1 MNAKILWA
9 DDEIEHLRAHVM
21 FLKEKGYE
29 VTTVTNG
36 SDAVDEMDKDFFDI
50 VFLDENMPGLSGLET
65 LVKIKE
71 KRPDVPVV
79 MITKSEEEMIMED
92 AIGSKIADYLIK
104 PVNPS
109 QILLA
114 LKKSLDSKRLL
125 GDKAVSGYRQQF
137 MELTN
142 TISGCQDMEDWSE
155 AYQKIVFW
163 ELELQN
169 VQDPGMKGMLEAQKQ
184 EANRQFFKFISNN
197 YLDWLNPKNEKDA
210 PVLSHTAFRE
220 KVFPHTKEESP
231 LFLLVVDN
239 LRMDQW
245 KMLRTILSEYFVVKS
260 EDSYCAILPTATQY
274 ARNSFFAGLMPSEI
288 EKIYKDLWMNEDD
301 EGSKNQYEA
310 ELLALQLKRLGYTKK
325 HSYQKITNLEAGKR
339 MLENFSNLS
348 QNHLNVIVYNFV
360 DMLSHA
366 RTDMEVIKE
375 LAEDETAYRS
385 LTVSWFK
392 NSPLF
397 EFIRKIAEKKGRL
410 VITTDHGSIRTQEPS
425 QVIGDRNT
433 NSNLRYKIGKNLN
446 FKAKE
451 VFAIPKPEQAF
462 LPRINISST
471 YIFAKEDMF
480 FVYPNNYNQYVNQYR
495 NTFQH
500 GGISMEEMIVP
511 MIYLEPK

>member
-1 MNAKILWA
+1 MNGKILWA

-21 FLKEKGYE
+21 FLKEKGYD

-36 SDAVDEMDKDFFDI
+36 GDAVDEMDRDFFDI

-114 LKKSLDSKRLL
+114 LKKSLDSKRLV
-125 GDKAVSGYRQQF
+125 GDKAISGYRQQF

-142 TISGCQDMEDWSE
+142 TISGAQDMDDWMDV
-155 AYQKIVFW
+155 YQKITFW
-163 ELELQN
+163 ELELQSA
-169 VQDPGMKGMLEAQKQ
+169 QDPGMKGMLEAQKQ
-184 EANRQFFKFISNN
+184 EANRQFFKFVSNN
-197 YLDWLNPKNEKDA
+197 YLDWLDPKQAEDA
-210 PVLSHTAFRE
+210 PTLSHTVFRE
-220 KVFPHTKEESP
+220 KIFPHLKDESP
-231 LFLLVVDN
+231 IYVIVVDN

-245 KMLRTILSEYFVVKS
+245 KVLRTVLSDYFNIKI
-260 EDSYCAILPTATQY
+260 EDGYCAILPTATQY
-274 ARNSFFAGLMPSEI
+274 ARNALFAGLMPSEI
-288 EKIYKDLWMNEDD
+288 EKIYKDLWLNEND

-310 ELLALQLKRLGYTKK
+310 ELLALQLKRLGYTRK
-325 HSYQKITNLEAGKR
+325 HSYQKITTLDAGKK

-375 LAEDETAYRS
+375 LAEDEAAYRS
-385 LTVSWFK
+385 LTVSWFR

-397 EFIRKIAEKKGRL
+397 EFMKKISEKKGRL
-410 VITTDHGSIRTQEPS
+410 IITTDHGSIRTQEPS

-433 NSNLRYKIGKNLN
+433 NTNLRYKVGKNLN

-451 VFAIPKPEQAF
+451 VFVITKPEQAY
-462 LPRINISST
+462 LPKVNISSS

-500 GGISMEEMIVP
+500 GGISMEEMLIP

>member
-21 FLKEKGYE
+21 FLKEKGYD

-36 SDAVDEMDKDFFDI
+36 GDAIDEMDRDFFDI

-65 LVKIKE
+65 LEKIKE

-92 AIGSKIADYLIK
+92 AIGGKIADYLIK

-114 LKKSLDSKRLL
+114 LKKSLDSRRLV
-125 GDKAVSGYRQQF
+125 GDKAMSGYRQQF

-142 TISGCQDMEDWSE
+142 AISGCQDMDDWKDV
-155 AYQKIVFW
+155 YQKLVYW
-163 ELELQN
+163 EIELQSAL
-169 VQDPGMKGMLEAQKQ
+169 DPGMKGMLEAQKQ
-184 EANRQFFKFISNN
+184 EANRQFFKFISTD
-197 YLDWLNPKNEKDA
+197 YLDWLNPKNENDA
-210 PVLSHTAFRE
+210 PVLSHTVFR
-220 KVFPHTKEESP
+220 KMIFPHTKEESP
-231 LFLLVVDN
+231 LFVLVVDN

-245 KMLRTILSEYFVVKS
+245 KMLRTVLSDYFNIKS

-274 ARNSFFAGLMPSEI
+274 ARNSLFAGLMPSEI
-288 EKIYKDLWMNEDD
+288 EKIYKDLWLNEDD
-301 EGSKNQYEA
+301 EGSKNQYES
-310 ELLALQLKRLGYTKK
+310 ELLALQLKRLNYTKK

-397 EFIRKIAEKKGRL
+397 EFIKKIAEKKGRL

-433 NSNLRYKIGKNLN
+433 NTNLRYKIGKNLN

-451 VFAIPKPEQAF
+451 VFAITKPEQAY
-462 LPRINISST
+462 LPKINVSST
-471 YIFAKEDMF
+471 YIFAKEDLF

-500 GGISMEEMIVP
+500 GGISMEEMLIP

>member
-1 MNAKILWA
+1 MNGKILWA

-21 FLKEKGYE
+21 FLKEKGYD

-36 SDAVDEMDKDFFDI
+36 GDAIDEMDRDFFDI

-114 LKKSLDSKRLL
+114 LKKSLDSKRLV

-142 TISGCQDMEDWSE
+142 TISGAHDMDDWME
-155 AYQKIVFW
+155 VYQRLIFW
-163 ELELQN
+163 EVELQSA
-169 VQDPGMKGMLEAQKQ
+169 QDPGMKGMLEAQKQ
-184 EANRQFFKFISNN
+184 EANRQFFKFVSNN

-210 PVLSHTAFRE
+210 PVLSHTLFKQRI
-220 KVFPHTKEESP
+220 FPHLKDETP
-231 LFLLVVDN
+231 LYVIVVDN

-245 KMLRTILSEYFVVKS
+245 KTLRPILSDYFNIVS
-260 EDSYCAILPTATQY
+260 EDGYCAILPTATQY
-274 ARNSFFAGLMPSEI
+274 ARNALFAGLMPSEI
-288 EKIYKDLWMNEDD
+288 EKIYKDLWLNEND

-310 ELLALQLKRLGYTKK
+310 ELLALQLKRLGYSKK
-325 HSYQKITNLEAGKR
+325 SSYNKITTLDAGKR
-339 MLENFSNLS
+339 LSENFSNLS

-385 LTVSWFK
+385 LTVSWFR

-397 EFIRKIAEKKGRL
+397 DFIKKVAEKKGRL
-410 VITTDHGSIRTQEPS
+410 LITTDHGSIRTQEPS

-433 NSNLRYKIGKNLN
+433 NSNLRYKVGKNLN

-451 VFAIPKPEQAF
+451 VFAIAKPEQAY
-462 LPRINISST
+462 LPRVNVSST

-500 GGISMEEMIVP
+500 GGISMEEMLIP
-511 MIYLEPK
+511 LIYMEPK

>member
-1 MNAKILWA
+1 MNGKILWA

-21 FLKEKGYE
+21 FLREKGYD

-36 SDAVDEMDKDFFDI
+36 ADAVDEMDRDFFDI

-71 KRPDVPVV
+71 TRPDVPIV

-114 LKKSLDSKRLL
+114 LKKNLDSRRLV

-142 TISGCQDMEDWSE
+142 TISGAEDMSDWTDV
-155 AYQKIVFW
+155 YQKLIFW

-169 VQDPGMKGMLEAQKQ
+169 AQDPGMKGMLEAQKQ
-184 EANRQFFKFISNN
+184 EANRQFFKFVSNH

-210 PVLSHTAFRE
+210 PTLSHTAFRE
-220 KVFPHTKEESP
+220 KVFPHLKDETP
-231 LFLLVVDN
+231 LFVMVVDN

-245 KMLRTILSEYFVVKS
+245 KMMRTVLSDYFQVKS
-260 EDSYCAILPTATQY
+260 EDNYCAILPTATQY

-288 EKIYKDLWMNEDD
+288 EKIYKDLWLNEND
-301 EGSKNQYEA
+301 EGSKNQYES
-310 ELLALQLKRLGYTKK
+310 ELLGLQLKRLGYTKK
-325 HSYQKITNLEAGKR
+325 YSYQKITNLEAGKK
-339 MLENFSNLS
+339 MVENFANLS
-348 QNHLNVIVYNFV
+348 QNHLNVVVYNFV

-375 LAEDETAYRS
+375 LAEDEAAYRS
-385 LTVSWFK
+385 LTMSWFR

-397 EFIRKIAEKKGRL
+397 EFMKKVADKKGRL
-410 VITTDHGSIRTQEPS
+410 IITTDHGSIRTQEPS

-433 NSNLRYKIGKNLN
+433 NTNLRYKIGKNLN

-451 VFAIPKPEQAF
+451 VFAITKPELAY
-462 LPRINISST
+462 LPKINVSST
-471 YIFAKEDMF
+471 YIFAKEDLF

-500 GGISMEEMIVP
+500 GGISMEEMLVP
-511 MIYLEPK
+511 MIYLESK